1 MKIRTPT
8 PRLWYVIVSLLCWTA
23 SLAHGQ
29 RYRFREYGLAEGLQ
43 SLEVQ
48 AVFQDHT
55 GFVWA
60 GTGNGLFR
68 YDGNEFIE
76 FNRSSGLA
84 SNRIEHIAQSTDGT
98 LWVATSRGISLLRP
112 GSARFEPAQIKI
124 EAGRNSLA
132 AEPGGAMW
140 ISSTDGLFRATLAN
154 SVWQFHKFVNTSV
167 GPIGAVHVD
176 ASGRVWAACGNTLC
190 RWEHDQLAEVPNLA
204 EGPFLAIASD
214 ASGRL
219 ILRNEAKLLRWNPP
233 GGAKGPAYRAATGGS
248 GEPPVFPGNPPEFL
262 TPGPA
267 DRRRAA
273 VAFDRNG
280 DLLVTTTQGLSKLY
294 NGEWIQTG
302 TAQGLPSPA
311 TSALLSDRDGNVWL
325 GMVGAGLL
333 RWTGYGEWSAW
344 TRAEGLADEFVWST
358 VRDAQGVLWA
368 GTESG
373 LYRQDS
379 SGAFQLFQQG
389 PAVYSLVASPDG
401 AIWAGNAR
409 GALKKIERGG
419 AKIQNLQSGLER
431 IRRLTFDREGR
442 LWVLG
447 TSGAYRSSTT
457 ETTFERVALPWEPDT
472 MIFDG
477 TLDAQGRMWLAA
489 SAGVLMFEGERTK
502 YFTVKDGLRN
512 AAVSAVASD
521 GKGGVW
527 VAYREPLGLTHFTNT
542 SGAWKLEHSDG
553 TSLGVIVGLAL
564 DLKGN
569 VWASGNRGV
578 AVLSPTA
585 PWRRYGSAD
594 GLVWDDC
601 NSRALW
607 TEADGSVW
615 IGTSRGLSKFHAVAP
630 PATNSPAPAI
640 TTLQLGGQTFAIGT
654 HPEVNANQG
663 SLRIGFAALSYEHEG
678 AVLYRYRLA
687 GAGRIGKG
695 FDTGWAETPRSTLE
709 ILNLPPGNYR
719 FTVFGRNAAG
729 EWNAMPAEAVFD
741 VRWPWYETWWGMGAL
756 LCAALGICGLLWST
770 AKRHHERDRKYLE
783 GIIAERT
790 RELEFA
796 KNRAETANRL
806 KSEFLANVSHEIR
819 TPMNGILGM
828 AQLALATSLDGEQLE
843 YIQTTKSSAETL
855 LTILN
860 DLLDFSKIEAGRLEV
875 DSSAFHL
882 WTCVQDSVRQFES
895 QVRHRAVALSVDID
909 ELLPGT
915 VLGDRLRL
923 RQVLLNLIGN
933 AVKFTPHGTVKVR
946 ARAVSMGQ
954 DKQGKGWTE
963 VEFSVADTGI
973 GISED
978 KQGLIFEPFRQAE
991 ASITRQFGGTGLGL
1005 AISRRLVELMG
1016 GKLRLE
1022 GQPGRGSRFFFSLKL
1037 VTGLC
1042 SDVVDSRPPARITG
1056 RYPALGSLRILLAED
1071 NAVNQRLVI
1080 RTLERNGHRVD
1091 VAPTGLEAL
1100 KKLELTPVD
1109 LVLMDVH
1116 MPEMDGLTATRILRS
1131 RERDTGHHTPVI
1143 AMTASAMRGD
1153 REKCLEAGMDDYISK
1168 PLHLEDLMA
1177 VVEATARRAERDLDG
1192 PSTFS

>member
-1 MKIRTPT
+1 MKSRNPT
-8 PRLWYVIVSLLCWTA
+8 RRFWYVIVSLLCWTS

-29 RYRFREYGLAEGLQ
+29 RYRFREYGLVEGLQ
-43 SLEVQ
+43 SLEVE

-68 YDGNEFIE
+68 YDGNDFIE

-84 SNRIEHIAQSTDGT
+84 SNRIDHIAQSSDGT
-98 LWVATSRGISLLRP
+98 LWVATARGVSFQIP
-112 GSARFEPAQIKI
+112 GGARFAPAQVQVDS
-124 EAGRNSLA
+124 GRNSLA
-132 AEPGGAMW
+132 AAADGAMW
-140 ISSTDGLFRATLAN
+140 ISSTDGLIRASLAN
-154 SVWQFHKFVNTSV
+154 SVWHFHKFVNTSV

-176 ASGRVWAACGNTLC
+176 ASGRVWAACGSSLC
-190 RWEHDQLAEVPNLA
+190 RWEHDKLAEVPNFA

-219 ILRNEAKLLRWNPP
+219 FLRNEAKLLRWNPQ
-233 GGAKGPAYRAATGGS
+233 GSAHGPRAATGAG
-248 GEPPVFPGNPPEFL
+248 GEPPLVQSNAPEFL
-262 TPGPA
+262 TPGPV

-273 VAFDRNG
+273 LAFDRDG
-280 DLLVTTTQGLSKLY
+280 DLLVTTTQGISKLY
-294 NGEWIQTG
+294 NGEWIPTG

-344 TRAEGLADEFVWST
+344 TRAEGLADEFVWSA

-379 SGAFQLFQQG
+379 SGAFQLFQQS

-401 AIWAGNAR
+401 AIWTGDAR
-409 GALKKIERGG
+409 GDLKKIERGG
-419 AKIQNLQSGLER
+419 TKVQNIPSGLKR
-431 IRRLTFDREGR
+431 IRRLTFDRDGR

-447 TSGAYRSSTT
+447 TSGAYRSNSQDSG
-457 ETTFERVALPWEPDT
+457 FEPVALPWAQDT
-472 MIFDG
+472 MLFDG
-477 TLDAQGRMWLAA
+477 ALDARGRMWLAA
-489 SAGVLMFEGERTK
+489 SAGVLMFDGDRTK
-502 YFTVKDGLRN
+502 YFGVNDGLRD
-512 AAVSAVASD
+512 SAVYAVTSD

-527 VAYREPLGLTHFTNT
+527 VAYREPLGLTHITNT
-542 SGAWKLEHSDG
+542 SGAWKLDHSVG
-553 TSLGVIVGLAL
+553 PSLGMVLGLAL
-564 DLKGN
+564 DAKGN
-569 VWASGNRGV
+569 VWASGDRGV
-578 AVLSPTA
+578 AVLSPPA
-585 PWRRYGSAD
+585 PWRRYGSSD
-594 GLVWDDC
+594 GLLWDDC

-615 IGTSRGLSKFHAVAP
+615 IGTSRGLAKFHAVAP
-630 PATNSPAPAI
+630 PATSSPAPAI
-640 TTLQLGGQTFAIGT
+640 TTLQLGGQAFAT
-654 HPEVNANQG
+654 SAHPEVGANQG
-663 SLRIGFAALSYEHEG
+663 SLRIGFAALSYWNER

-687 GAGRIGKG
+687 GERRIGKG
-695 FDTGWAETPRSTLE
+695 FDTGWVETPRSTLE
-709 ILNLPPGNYR
+709 ISNLPPGGYR
-719 FTVFGRNAAG
+719 FTVLARNAAG
-729 EWNAMPAEAVFD
+729 EWHAKPAEAMFN
-741 VRWPWYETWWGMGAL
+741 VRWPWYETWWGLGGL
-756 LCAALGICGLLWST
+756 LCAAFGICGLLWST
-770 AKRHHERDRKYLE
+770 LKRHHERDRKHLE

-790 RELEFA
+790 RELECA
-796 KNRAETANRL
+796 KNHAETANRM
-806 KSEFLANVSHEIR
+806 KSEFLANMSHEIR

-843 YIQTTKSSAETL
+843 YVQTTKSSAETL

-875 DSSAFHL
+875 DCSAFHL
-882 WTCVQDSVRQFES
+882 RNCVQDSVRQFES
-895 QVRHRAVALSVDID
+895 QVRERAVALSVDID
-909 ELLPGT
+909 EVLPDT
-915 VLGDRLRL
+915 VLGDCLRM

-954 DKQGKGWTE
+954 DDQGKGWTE

-978 KQGLIFEPFRQAE
+978 KQGVIFEPFRQAE
-991 ASITRQFGGTGLGL
+991 GSTARHFGGTGLGL

-1016 GKLRLE
+1016 GKLNLE
-1022 GQPGRGSRFFFSLKL
+1022 SQPGRGSCFFFSLKL
-1037 VTGLC
+1037 ATGLC
-1042 SDVVDSRPPARITG
+1042 SDIIDSRPAARSTG
-1056 RYPALGSLRILLAED
+1056 RYPTLGPLRILLAED

-1100 KKLELTPVD
+1100 KKLERTSVD

-1131 RERDTGHHTPVI
+1131 RELDTGHHTPVI
-1143 AMTASAMRGD
+1143 AMTANAMRGD

-1177 VVEATARRAERDLDG
+1177 VVEATANRARKER
-1192 PSTFS
+1192 